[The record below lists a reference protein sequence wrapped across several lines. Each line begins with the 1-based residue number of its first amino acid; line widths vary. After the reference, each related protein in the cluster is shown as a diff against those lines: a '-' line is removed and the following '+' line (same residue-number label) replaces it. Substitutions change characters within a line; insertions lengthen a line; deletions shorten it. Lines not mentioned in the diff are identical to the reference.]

1 MAECQDV
8 PHSNLPDF
16 RIPDLPVSLA
26 PRLGSVVDRHVTLGK
41 DGLMGLFFSIRPCG
55 HCPGVED
62 SVGALCGG
70 PAALSARAQPTPAAA
85 PPPGVC
91 QLCTPEICQH
101 SCLFRAWTLWGGGL
115 GGRVNVPCAILGL
128 RFYELV
134 EAGPYLE
141 FNVLAS

>member
-1 MAECQDV
+1 MAECQDI
-8 PHSNLPDF
+8 PHSNLADF
-16 RIPDLPVSLA
+16 CIPDLPVSLA

-41 DGLMGLFFSIRPCG
+41 DGLMGLFQHPSVRAL
-55 HCPGVED
+55 PGRRGLRGC
-62 SVGALCGG
+62 SVRRACSTVGQG
-70 PAALSARAQPTPAAA
+70 SANTSCS
-85 PPPGVC
+85 PPLPGVC

-101 SCLFRAWTLWGGGL
+101 SCLFRVWTLWGGGL